1 MYDTGLFLND
11 LSLHDASRDL
21 VLVGD
26 LKSAELKIALDQVR
40 LLLSCIKIAAGGLSD
55 LLKLFYLR
63 IIQTGLNS
71 RIQFS
76 NKLAL
81 KQSVV

>member
-40 LLLSCIKIAAGGLSD
+40 LLLS
-55 LLKLFYLR
+55 
-63 IIQTGLNS
+63 
-71 RIQFS
+71 
-76 NKLAL
+76 
-81 KQSVV
+81 